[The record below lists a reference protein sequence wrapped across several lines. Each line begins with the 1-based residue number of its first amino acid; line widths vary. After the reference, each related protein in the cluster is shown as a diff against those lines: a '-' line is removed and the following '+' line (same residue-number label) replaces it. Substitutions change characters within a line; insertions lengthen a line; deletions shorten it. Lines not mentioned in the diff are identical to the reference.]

1 MAYKCSESDWKLFRK
16 RLPDWQENY
25 MDRLNRSY
33 IELLESDKAPS
44 DKFWELE
51 KRIRRDQRS
60 VGVRAQ
66 MSRSMMEIN
75 ILNLLKD
82 DAIGLDDLD
91 GFSDD
96 LKEKM
101 RYLMRGDE

>member
-1 MAYKCSESDWKLFRK
+1 MVDVKESDWKLFRK
-16 RLPDWQENY
+16 RLPIWQENY

-60 VGVRAQ
+60 VGVQAR
-66 MSRSMMEIN
+66 MSRSMMESN
-75 ILNLLKD
+75 ILGLLSD
-82 DAIGLDDLD
+82 GVIGLDDLE

-96 LKEKM
+96 LTEKM

>member
-1 MAYKCSESDWKLFRK
+1 MVDVKESDWKLFCK
-16 RLPDWQENY
+16 RLPIWQENY

-60 VGVRAQ
+60 VGVQAR
-66 MSRSMMEIN
+66 MSRSMMESN
-75 ILNLLKD
+75 ILGLLSD
-82 DAIGLDDLD
+82 RVIGLGDLE

-96 LKEKM
+96 LTEKM

>member
-1 MAYKCSESDWKLFRK
+1 MVDVKESDWKLFCK
-16 RLPDWQENY
+16 RLPIWQENY

-60 VGVRAQ
+60 VGVQAQ
-66 MSRSMMEIN
+66 MSRSMMESN
-75 ILNLLKD
+75 ILGLLSD
-82 DAIGLDDLD
+82 RVIGLGDLE

-96 LKEKM
+96 LTEKM